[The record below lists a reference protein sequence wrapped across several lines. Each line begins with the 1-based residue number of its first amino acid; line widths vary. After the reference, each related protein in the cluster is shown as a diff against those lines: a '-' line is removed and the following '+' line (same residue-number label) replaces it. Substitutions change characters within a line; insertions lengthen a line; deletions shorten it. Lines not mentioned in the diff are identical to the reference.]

1 MAYNNSSGQL
11 SGLPPAVGVYTFR
24 VRASGPGGN
33 TNSSEITLTINPPGN
48 RSAGTGVPI
57 DLTNAKRFNGTNW
70 NTNLTIYRRFNGSTW
85 VDITN

>member
-1 MAYNNSSGQL
+1 
-11 SGLPPAVGVYTFR
+11 
-24 VRASGPGGN
+24 
-33 TNSSEITLTINPPGN
+33 LTINPPGN

-70 NTNLTIYRRFNGSTW
+70 NTNISIFKRFDGNNW